1 MAKKII
7 LGGIVVVLAVAIAA
21 VVLDPG
27 RIDRYVANAIEEYG
41 GATTGT
47 DVSVGGVDIAVAKGS
62 GKIDRLTIANPHGFG
77 TDHALTLAD
86 VRLAVALNSLT
97 SKVPV
102 VSEAV
107 VDGAH
112 LNIEQHGQ
120 ATNLTA
126 IQDYMKRKE
135 QQPATK
141 ASEEEG
147 RIMIE
152 RFRLTN
158 ATVTLTSELLN
169 KPETIA
175 LDDVVVQGI
184 GRNGGA
190 TYEEATEAVLT
201 PILAAARAAAQARL
215 RQVAKDSARKEVE
228 KKASEKL
235 KDLLGHD

>member
-1 MAKKII
+1 MSKKII
-7 LGGIVVVLAVAIAA
+7 LGGIGAVLVVAIGVA
-21 VVLDPG
+21 VLVVG
-27 RIDRYVANAIEEYG
+27 RVDRYVAHKIKEYG
-41 GATTGT
+41 SATTGT
-47 DVSVGGVDIAVAKGS
+47 DVSVGGVDIAVTKGR
-62 GKIDRLTIANPHGFG
+62 GKIDRLTIANPQGFG
-77 TDHALTLAD
+77 TDYALMLND
-86 VRLAVALNSLT
+86 VRLAVALSSLT

-120 ATNLTA
+120 ATNLSE
-126 IQDYMKRKE
+126 IQNYMKRKE
-135 QQPATK
+135 QPATTT
-141 ASEEEG
+141 SGEEG
-147 RIMIE
+147 RITIE

-158 ATVTLTSELLN
+158 ASVTLTSELLKN
-169 KPETIA
+169 PETLQ

-190 TYEEATEAVLT
+190 TYTEATEAVLT
-201 PILAAARAAAQARL
+201 PILAAGRAAAQARL
-215 RQVAKDSARKEVE
+215 RQVATDSARKEVE

>member
-1 MAKKII
+1 
-7 LGGIVVVLAVAIAA
+7 
-21 VVLDPG
+21 
-27 RIDRYVANAIEEYG
+27 
-41 GATTGT
+41 
-47 DVSVGGVDIAVAKGS
+47 VSVGGVDIAVAKGS
-62 GKIDRLTIANPHGFG
+62 GKIERLTIANTLGFG
-77 TDHALTLAD
+77 TDHALMLAD

-190 TYEEATEAVLT
+190 TYEAAPEAVLT